1 MKNKI
6 VVPKSTFD
14 IKQFSKDMGNVVDS
28 FRALS
33 DSNKRERIAFFEGIV
48 LDVQKILETGE
59 SNGYILRDLI
69 KYKQQLQFKKAPP
82 AYEYEVKRIDEAISL
97 VIEPALQNL
106 SELIRLDK
114 ELGISNQI
122 PLVKTEKAEIAIE
135 PPLNELNANVSE
147 LIPKKIIINNRLK
160 IKMNLSKTIIFEH
173 FNKLNNFKNELNN
186 QAYLPKDD
194 VEQLLCQAFEEYTDK
209 PTDHKLLSL
218 NLTNKQF
225 GIFYCFIYQFYSR
238 NETKRAGTKMKYAH
252 FLKDN
257 FENFSQLEIHTLYS
271 SIRLNND
278 LESSIDLLKKS
289 PRS

>member
-147 LIPKKIIINNRLK
+147 LIPEKIIINNRLK

-209 PTDHKLLSL
+209 PTDH
-218 NLTNKQF
+218 
-225 GIFYCFIYQFYSR
+225 YCFIYQFYSR